1 MKYVLGLTITE
12 TGYTPKIEES
22 LRLDFLVLVNTERDY
37 VRTGDDAIFYIV
49 VMNMNVAIKV
59 GNLLK
64 TYEDRAMPNI
74 ELITPDE
81 SDIKRNL
88 KLIPGDVQN
97 MGGKFVLEHGGQ
109 KITKADMV
117 KFSRAVGRSCLIRA
131 IKRRENNVKE
141 LKEKYLHPPGI
152 EWDFY
157 GVAE

>member
-1 MKYVLGLTITE
+1 MKYVLGLTIKE

-22 LRLDFLVLVNTERDY
+22 LRLDFLMLINTERDY

-49 VMNMNVAIKV
+49 VMNMNVGVKV

-64 TYEDRAMPNI
+64 TYEDKAMPRI
-74 ELITPDE
+74 ELLIPDE
-81 SDIKRNL
+81 YDIKKNL
-88 KLIPGDVQN
+88 KLIPGDVRN
-97 MGGKFVLEHGGQ
+97 LGGKFVLEHGGQ

-117 KFSRAVGRSCLIRA
+117 KFSRAVGRSCLLRN

-141 LKEKYLHPPGI
+141 LKEKYLQPPGLD
-152 EWDFY
+152 WDYF